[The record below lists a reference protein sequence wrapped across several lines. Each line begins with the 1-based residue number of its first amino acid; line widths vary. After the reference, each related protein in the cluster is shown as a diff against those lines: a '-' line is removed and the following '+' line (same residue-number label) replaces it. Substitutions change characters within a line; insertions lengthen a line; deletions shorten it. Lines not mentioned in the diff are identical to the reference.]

1 MMVTLHFHLDR
12 KPLPLLM
19 LGTTQGVTTR
29 YFPSV
34 VNAISERIYI
44 PGGFPFGQSIHSSV
58 YVSTVYSIILKVWYS
73 STYTGINKWLLFI
86 WNQCHV

>member
-1 MMVTLHFHLDR
+1 MYIINSLDR

-19 LGTTQGVTTR
+19 LGATQGVTTR

-44 PGGFPFGQSIHSSV
+44 ARGFPFGQRVHSSV
-58 YVSTVYSIILKVWYS
+58 YVSALICTLAPIEDVCSTIIID
-73 STYTGINKWLLFI
+73 INKWLLFI
-86 WNQCHV
+86 WNQHHV